1 MTRRYAVIYEKGP
14 DSFGAHV
21 PDLPGCIAAG
31 ETFEET
37 EALIREAIEI
47 HLEALR
53 NEGMPALDPIT
64 TCAYVETERA

>member
-1 MTRRYAVIYEKGP
+1 MIYEKGP

-31 ETFEET
+31 ETFEEA
-37 EALIREAIEI
+37 EELIREAIEI

-53 NEGMPALDPIT
+53 DEGMPVPDPIT
-64 TCAYVETERA
+64 TCA